1 VRLID
6 RLNKY
11 LELQGIS
18 PFAFEK
24 ACGLANGYL
33 GKQLKGKGSVG
44 SDILE
49 KIANRYPELNL
60 VWLITGKGKI
70 QVKVSKDKE
79 SESSGMELKDVE
91 AIYNAHDK
99 IIEAFQEQLD
109 VLKSGMPAKR
119 RKLKKKN

>member
-18 PFAFEK
+18 PYAFEQ

-49 KIANRYPELNL
+49 KIANQYPELNL

-70 QVKVSKDKE
+70 QVKVSRDKE

-91 AIYNAHDK
+91 AIYHAHDK

-109 VLKSGMPAKR
+109 ALKSGMPAKR